1 MEDVTMVSCE
11 VCGHE
16 VLVSR
21 QALRSP
27 ERLEQEL
34 PLGWDVEWQYDED
47 VEDYVRVGRCPSHK
61 G

>member
-1 MEDVTMVSCE
+1 MVSCE

-16 VLVSR
+16 VPVSR

-47 VEDYVRVGRCPSHK
+47 VEDYVRVVRCPSHK

>member
-1 MEDVTMVSCE
+1 MDNATTVSCE

-16 VLVSR
+16 VAVSHH
-21 QALRSP
+21 AMRSP

-34 PLGWDVEWQYDED
+34 PAGWDIEWQYDED
-47 VEDYVRVGRCPSHK
+47 AEDYVRVVRCPSHK